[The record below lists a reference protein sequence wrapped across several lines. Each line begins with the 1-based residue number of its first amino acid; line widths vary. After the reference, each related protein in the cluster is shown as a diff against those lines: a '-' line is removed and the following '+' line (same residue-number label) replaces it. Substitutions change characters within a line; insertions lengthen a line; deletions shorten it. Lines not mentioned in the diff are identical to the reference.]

1 MEPRICVCVSARQRA
16 WGQRGL
22 LTSTSCLVRMLHIC
36 SGSIFCYSSVL
47 LCFCRYRIRCN
58 RLFWRARTL
67 RMSNFAFQD
76 RYSSSSKTEVN
87 KNQLLGT
94 TLCVSWRH
102 SSQDWGVGVGVGVWK
117 KTSHRHSALP
127 SSSLCPCPALIY
139 SCHRNRG

>member
-16 WGQRGL
+16 WSQRGL
-22 LTSTSCLVRMLHIC
+22 LTSTSSLVRMLHIC
-36 SGSIFCYSSVL
+36 SGSVFCYSSVL
-47 LCFCRYRIRCN
+47 LCFCHYRIRCN
-58 RLFWRARTL
+58 RLFWRVPTL

-76 RYSSSSKTEVN
+76 RYSSSYKAEVN

-117 KTSHRHSALP
+117 KMSHRHSALP
-127 SSSLCPCPALIY
+127 SFSLCPCPALIY
-139 SCHRNRG
+139 SCHGNRG